1 MAERDRGAIVPPP
14 SARQSIQ
21 TAFEMREGGREGE
34 ADRRRRAAGVSD
46 VIGRQRLEVESN
58 CSIVEEDELSI
69 GGVGLVRAAPRE
81 YVVTLEAFYKCLQRE
96 MRRLVTVQSIE

>member
-1 MAERDRGAIVPPP
+1 
-14 SARQSIQ
+14 
-21 TAFEMREGGREGE
+21 MREGGREGGRGRPPTGV
-34 ADRRRRAAGVSD
+34 AAAAGVSD

-69 GGVGLVRAAPRE
+69 GGVGLVRVAPRE
-81 YVVTLEAFYKCLQRE
+81 YVVTLEAFYRCLQRE